1 VRTGARIPL
10 VLAAAVLAVAACTTR
25 TPAPVDDRR
34 APPPAARPAAP
45 AAPAASAL
53 QPDTYIVKRGDTL
66 YSIALDHGV
75 DWHDLAA
82 WNQIPD
88 PSKMRVGQVLR
99 VRPPPGPDGVV
110 VSPVEPASPIA
121 VRPLG
126 PEAATPAP
134 GAPVAAAPA
143 GGLKTEPKGVR
154 LPYSDENL
162 AALQR
167 ADAARTTA
175 APKPEALPPAASA
188 KPEAPPAAV
197 AGPESPPAAAKP
209 APDGAGDQVDWAWPA
224 TGKVVG
230 NFNGASNKGLDIGGR
245 VGDPVYASAPGKVVY
260 SGEGIPAYGKLV
272 IIRHNGTYLSA
283 YAHNS
288 QILVKEGQGV
298 AKGQKI
304 AEVGSS
310 GSESPR
316 LHFEIRRLGKP
327 VDPLQYLPSR

>member
-1 VRTGARIPL
+1 VR
-10 VLAAAVLAVAACTTR
+10 
-25 TPAPVDDRR
+25 
-34 APPPAARPAAP
+34 
-45 AAPAASAL
+45 
-53 QPDTYIVKRGDTL
+53 RGDTL

-75 DWHDLAA
+75 DWRELAA
-82 WNQIPD
+82 WNQITD

-110 VSPVEPASPIA
+110 VSPVEQAPPIA
-121 VRPLG
+121 ARPLG
-126 PEAATPAP
+126 PEATTPVP
-134 GAPVAAAPA
+134 PPAAATAAPT
-143 GGLKTEPKGVR
+143 GGLKTEPKGLR
-154 LPYSDENL
+154 LPYSEENL
-162 AALQR
+162 AAVQR
-167 ADAARTTA
+167 ADIARPAVAA
-175 APKPEALPPAASA
+175 KPEAAAPVAAA
-188 KPEAPPAAV
+188 KPEAPPPVTAAK
-197 AGPESPPAAAKP
+197 PEPPPAAAKP
-209 APDGAGDQVDWAWPA
+209 PTDDGGDSVDWAWPA
-224 TGKVVG
+224 TGKVVA
-230 NFNGASNKGLDIGGR
+230 NYNGASNKGLDIGGR

-288 QILVKEGQGV
+288 QILVKEGQTV